1 MTSDLN
7 WENHNRWFHNYI
19 ETDQSSIVLLSGEKL
34 ILANL
39 SSWTEVKFAISS
51 GYLIPLSIIKI
62 IFLNWNVRNSK
73 LNSFFFVFKS
83 F

>member
-39 SSWTEVKFAISS
+39 GSWTEVKFAISS
-51 GYLIPLSIIKI
+51 GYLNLFLFPL
-62 IFLNWNVRNSK
+62 LR
-73 LNSFFFVFKS
+73 LFFWTEM
-83 F
+83 

>member
-7 WENHNRWFHNYI
+7 RENHNRWFHNYI

-51 GYLIPLSIIKI
+51 GYLNLFLFPL
-62 IFLNWNVRNSK
+62 LR
-73 LNSFFFVFKS
+73 LFFWTEM
-83 F
+83 

>member
-34 ILANL
+34 ILASL

-51 GYLIPLSIIKI
+51 GYLNLFLFPL
-62 IFLNWNVRNSK
+62 LR
-73 LNSFFFVFKS
+73 LFFWTEM
-83 F
+83 

>member
-1 MTSDLN
+1 MTFDLN

-51 GYLIPLSIIKI
+51 GYLNLFLFPL
-62 IFLNWNVRNSK
+62 LR
-73 LNSFFFVFKS
+73 LFFWTEM
-83 F
+83 